1 MSNLPNKKFSMKS
14 TLMIIKQSLERLKE
28 IHEKGIIHRDMKPE
42 NLCIGYKGKEKNI
55 YLIDFGL
62 SKIINN
68 DKKNLYLLNI
78 KKEKIVIGT
87 VRYISMNAH
96 LGNEQY
102 KKDDLESLAYMM
114 IYFIK
119 GELPW
124 QNLKAKSRK
133 EKYTKIY
140 QKNANLM
147 PHNKKISK
155 DSRGYGLKQI
165 AKMTLGSGNIDLAVE
180 LPKGEDLNEWLA
192 VNTIE
197 FYNDINL
204 LYGML
209 VEFCTKESC
218 PVMSAGPKYEYLWA
232 DGSNV
237 KTPMKVSAGEYIEF
251 LMVWVENQLNN
262 ENIFP
267 SVIGVPFPKNFL
279 QIIKVIFKRLFRVYA
294 HIYYTHFPHIVML
307 GCQYHLNTCFK
318 HFIFFIERFN
328 LVEAKELA
336 PLADLIQKF
345 KERRNEQA
353 GK

>member
-1 MSNLPNKKFSMKS
+1 MENQTQNK
-14 TLMIIKQSLERLKE
+14 
-28 IHEKGIIHRDMKPE
+28 
-42 NLCIGYKGKEKNI
+42 
-55 YLIDFGL
+55 
-62 SKIINN
+62 
-68 DKKNLYLLNI
+68 
-78 KKEKIVIGT
+78 
-87 VRYISMNAH
+87 
-96 LGNEQY
+96 
-102 KKDDLESLAYMM
+102 
-114 IYFIK
+114 
-119 GELPW
+119 
-124 QNLKAKSRK
+124 
-133 EKYTKIY
+133 
-140 QKNANLM
+140 NLM

-328 LVEAKELA
+328 LVEPKELA

-345 KERRNEQA
+345 KERRNEQS
-353 GK
+353 GKV